1 MALQD
6 FNVHS
11 IYIIIDFITN
21 IAYPMFFLLLFLL
34 CERIIFLLTLLK
46 LKYVKKFKKS
56 GLS

>member
-46 LKYVKKFKKS
+46 LKSVKKFKNR